1 MQQKLE
7 KRSFG
12 MSFTLRNRLYLNK
25 IHTNYQQLTIL
36 KLKKIN
42 QFLKQPYPFY
52 YQNRNFYLFVLFLF
66 LLAFAFN
73 YFFKPFDVHVPEHK
87 MDYLWISV
95 IHSFTPVVIAL
106 LFFPLLKKP
115 DIENTWTIGK
125 EILLIAI
132 YLFLIGSVQFLI
144 RDIIYDNPN
153 NWSWRYFFEEIRNTF
168 LVGILL
174 ISILI
179 SLNYNRLN
187 SQNIKKAAR
196 LHFEKDLGRVSIST
210 DSVAIRTQVKS
221 DDFEL
226 NPSNFVYAKSD
237 GNYTEIYILK
247 EDKAEKLL
255 KRISIKELELQLNSI
270 TTIVRTH
277 RSYVVNIDYLDK
289 VTGNAQGY
297 RLHLKNTDN
306 LVPVSRNMITQFEEH
321 TKALGT
327 SA

>member
-1 MQQKLE
+1 M
-7 KRSFG
+7 
-12 MSFTLRNRLYLNK
+12 
-25 IHTNYQQLTIL
+25 TIL

-66 LLAFAFN
+66 LLAFGFN

-95 IHSFTPVVIAL
+95 IHSFTPVVIAI
-106 LFFPLLKKP
+106 LFLPLLKKP
-115 DIENTWTIGK
+115 DIENTWNVGK
-125 EILLIAI
+125 EILLIAV

-179 SLNYNRLN
+179 SLNHNRLN
-187 SQNIKKAAR
+187 SLNMKKAAK
-196 LHFEKDLGRVSIST
+196 LYFEKNQVPESVPT
-210 DSVAIRTQVKS
+210 NSVAIKTQVKS
-221 DDFEL
+221 DDFML
-226 NPSNFVYAKSD
+226 NPLNLIYAKSD
-237 GNYTEIYILK
+237 GNYTEIHILK
-247 EDKAEKLL
+247 EEVVEKSL
-255 KRISIKELELQLNSI
+255 KRISIKELELQLNSVV
-270 TTIVRTH
+270 TIVRTH
-277 RSYVVNIDYLDK
+277 RSYLVNINYLVK

-297 RLHLKNTDN
+297 RLHLKKTDD
-306 LVPVSRNMITQFEEH
+306 LVPVSRNMIAQFEEH
-321 TKALGT
+321 TKTLNT